1 MSNIH
6 IRHFIPMDFHF
17 STYLSVDAPSTPRVT
32 RKSNVEA
39 TCATCATSNVPRNE
53 GEYLA
58 MIVVI
63 TAWIIGV

>member
-1 MSNIH
+1 
-6 IRHFIPMDFHF
+6 MDFHF
-17 STYLSVDAPSTPRVT
+17 LTYLSVDAPSTPIIT

-39 TCATCATSNVPRNE
+39 TTTTSNGPPNK

-63 TAWIIGV
+63 TASIIGV

>member
-1 MSNIH
+1 
-6 IRHFIPMDFHF
+6 MDFYF
-17 STYLSVDAPSTPRVT
+17 STYLSVDAPSTPIVT
-32 RKSNVEA
+32 RNSNVEA
-39 TCATCATSNVPRNE
+39 STTTSNVPRNE